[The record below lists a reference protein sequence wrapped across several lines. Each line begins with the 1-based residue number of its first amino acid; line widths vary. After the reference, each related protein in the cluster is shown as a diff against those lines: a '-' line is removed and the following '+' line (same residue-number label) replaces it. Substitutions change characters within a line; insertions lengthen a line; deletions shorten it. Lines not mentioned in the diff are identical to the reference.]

1 MGLCSC
7 LLLRCHLM
15 PCDGFLTEN
24 KDLEKNAHYSLG
36 DRVAILKA
44 SADWLNHL
52 KMNGEV
58 I

>member
-1 MGLCSC
+1 
-7 LLLRCHLM
+7 M